1 MSEEWKVVPG
11 HYPGF
16 LNIVGASFTASIVT
30 TATDLSFEDFCN
42 RTRDAHIMAAS
53 KDMLLALQN
62 LENDA
67 GQIPDHAWTICQA
80 AILKATGA
88 QKE

>member
-1 MSEEWKVVPG
+1 MSNEWKVVPG

-16 LNIVGASFTASIVT
+16 LNIVGASFTVSIVT

-42 RTRDAHIMAAS
+42 RTRDAHIMAAA
-53 KDMLLALQN
+53 KEMLLALQN

-67 GQIPDHAWTICQA
+67 GQIPDHAWQMCQRAIA
-80 AILKATGA
+80 AAGGNTK
-88 QKE
+88 

>member
-16 LNIVGASFTASIVT
+16 LNIFGASFTVSIVT
-30 TATDLSFEDFCN
+30 TATDLSFEDFVK

-53 KDMLLALQN
+53 KDMLLAL
-62 LENDA
+62 EAVVSVADRA
-67 GQIPDHAWTICQA
+67 SVEFDMARA
-80 AILKATGA
+80 AIAKARDRL
-88 QKE
+88 